1 MLSRYQSGEGLGGT
15 YGPFAEPRLSSSM
28 TGSLGWLHPP
38 PLYKTLGVR
47 WGKAHSLDLLLQV
60 DQSGL
65 FLPSRDYYLNRT
77 ANEKV
82 RSILRTP
89 NPTPL
94 LSWSD
99 ACLLFPLPR
108 VIVGKVNLSCHLV
121 SQLPFRPS
129 FSLHSSLL
137 SFLPPFLLIP
147 LSFPPSFLSVPSPL
161 LYFFPLILLGQH
173 FIGIYCVPGAM
184 GEF

>member
-1 MLSRYQSGEGLGGT
+1 
-15 YGPFAEPRLSSSM
+15 M
-28 TGSLGWLHPP
+28 TGRLGWPHPP
-38 PLYKTLGVR
+38 PLHKSPGMCV
-47 WGKAHSLDLLLQV
+47 GKAYSLHLLLQV

-82 RSILRTP
+82 RSIPRTP

-94 LSWSD
+94 LSWADS
-99 ACLLFPLPR
+99 CLLSPLPR

-121 SQLPFRPS
+121 SQLPFLPSSSLHSSLSFFLPPFHPS
-129 FSLHSSLL
+129 FPPSSLSHPLFFFPSLPSSLL
-137 SFLPPFLLIP
+137 SFLPF
-147 LSFPPSFLSVPSPL
+147 
-161 LYFFPLILLGQH
+161 ILLGKH
-173 FIGIYCVPGAM
+173 FIGLYYVPGAM